1 MIAANA
7 LVVLG
12 CALLFLA
19 SVLAVVASARPVVP
33 RPLGGWID
41 ALLLAGFVLLAAGW
55 FTKTLL
61 DLIG

>member
-1 MIAANA
+1 MIAANT

-19 SVLAVVASARPVVP
+19 SVLAVAASARPVVP

>member
-1 MIAANA
+1 MIAANT

-19 SVLAVVASARPVVP
+19 SVLAVAASARPVVP

-61 DLIG
+61 DLLS

>member
-1 MIAANA
+1 MIAANT

-12 CALLFLA
+12 CALIFLA
-19 SVLAVVASARPVVP
+19 SVLAVAASARPVVP

-41 ALLLAGFVLLAAGW
+41 ALLLAGFVLLSAGW

-61 DLIG
+61 DLLS

>member
-1 MIAANA
+1 MIAANT

-12 CALLFLA
+12 CALIFLA
-19 SVLAVVASARPVVP
+19 SVLAVAASARPVVP

-61 DLIG
+61 DLLS